1 LPGARVLFFK
11 QVCFFKKKPCN
22 FEYKNAVKS
31 LLHESIWWIISS
43 MLMRNNAQHDCTS
56 ENDTASQ
63 AVVGAELWH
72 KKAPSYA

>member
-1 LPGARVLFFK
+1 VDYLKYALEK
-11 QVCFFKKKPCN
+11 QRFN
-22 FEYKNAVKS
+22 
-31 LLHESIWWIISS
+31 
-43 MLMRNNAQHDCTS
+43 MTAQS